1 MDFRFSPEEEAFRRE
16 VREYLDR
23 EYPLDRHSG
32 ALPDGSSLPTP
43 EPHVPGYMPS
53 REAELKLG
61 AKGWLALSWPV
72 EYGGGGKPLFY
83 QMIVDEELAYHN
95 VPGAESMG
103 RTIIAPTLLAW
114 GSEELKKEVLPRIA
128 RGEAD
133 VCLGYTEPE
142 AGSDLAS
149 LRTRAVLDGDDY
161 VINGAK
167 VYTSGADISQYCW
180 LLARTDP
187 DAPRHRALSLFLTPM
202 DVPGVSVRP
211 LPNLLDICWFTEV
224 TFEDVRVSRRWLVG
238 EENRAW
244 QIVTS
249 ALASERLALYHW
261 CSQRRL
267 FESVLEYAK
276 RVQKDGRPLGKDPTL
291 RQRLAGMAIEFE
303 VARLLT
309 YRAQWLRSQGRTL
322 TYEAALVKAFNTE
335 MTQRLGAVAME
346 VVGLYGGLLPASAR
360 TVLGG
365 IVAHGYLDAV
375 QGTIG
380 AGASEVMRDIIA
392 RAGLELPRGS

>member
-16 VREYLDR
+16 VREFLDR
-23 EYPLDRHSG
+23 EYPLNRHSG

-72 EYGGGGKPLFY
+72 EYGGGGKPLTY
-83 QMIVDEELAYHN
+83 QMIVDEELAYYN

-114 GSEELKKEVLPRIA
+114 GSEELKREILPKIA

-133 VCLGYTEPE
+133 ICLGYTEPE

-167 VYTSGADISQYCW
+167 VYTSGADLSQYCW

-187 DAPRHRALSLFLTPM
+187 EAPRHRALSLFLTPM
-202 DVPGVSVRP
+202 DVPGVTVRP
-211 LPNLLDICWFTEV
+211 LPNLLDMCWFTEV
-224 TFEDVRVSRRWLVG
+224 TFEDVRVPRRWLVG
-238 EENRAW
+238 EENQAW

-249 ALASERLALYHW
+249 ALASERLSLYHW
-261 CSQRRL
+261 RSQRRL
-267 FESVLEYAK
+267 FESLLAYAK
-276 RVQKDGRPLGKDPTL
+276 GVEKDGRPLGKDMNL
-291 RQRLAGMAIEFE
+291 RQRLAGLAIEFE

-309 YRAQWLRSQGRTL
+309 YRAQWLRSRGHAL
-322 TYEAALVKAFNTE
+322 TYEAAMVKAFNTE
-335 MTQRLGAVAME
+335 MTQRLGVAAME
-346 VVGLYGGLLPASAR
+346 VLGLYGGLLPASAR

-392 RAGLELPRGS
+392 RGGLGLPRG

>member
-16 VREYLDR
+16 VREFLDH

-32 ALPDGSSLPTP
+32 ILLDGSSLPTP

-61 AKGWLALSWPV
+61 AKGWLALNWPV

-83 QMIVDEELAYHN
+83 QVIVDEELAYYN

-103 RTIIAPTLLAW
+103 RTIIAPNILAW
-114 GSEELKKEVLPRIA
+114 ASEEIKKEVLPKIA
-128 RGEAD
+128 CGEAD
-133 VCLGYTEPE
+133 ICLGYTEPE

-161 VINGAK
+161 VVNGAK

-180 LLARTDP
+180 LLTRTDP

-202 DVPGVSVRP
+202 DAPGISVRP
-211 LPNLLDICWFTEV
+211 LPNLLGTSWFTEV
-224 TFEDVRVSRRWLVG
+224 TFEDVRVPRRWLVG
-238 EENRAW
+238 EENQAW

-261 CSQRRL
+261 RSQRRL
-267 FESVLEYAK
+267 FESVVEYAK
-276 RVQKDGRPLGKDPTL
+276 AAQKLGRPLAEDL

-309 YRAQWLRSQGRTL
+309 YRAQWLRSRGHKL

-335 MTQRLGAVAME
+335 MTQRLGLVAME
-346 VVGLYGGLLPASAR
+346 VVGLYGGLLPESAM

-392 RAGLELPRGS
+392 RAGLGLPRG

>member
-16 VREYLDR
+16 VREFLDR
-23 EYPLDRHSG
+23 EYPLNRHSG

-72 EYGGGGKPLFY
+72 EYGGGGKPLTY
-83 QMIVDEELAYHN
+83 QMIVDEELAYYN

-114 GSEELKKEVLPRIA
+114 GSEELKREILPKIE

-133 VCLGYTEPE
+133 ICLGYTEPE

-167 VYTSGADISQYCW
+167 VYTSGADLSQYCW

-187 DAPRHRALSLFLTPM
+187 EAPRHRALSLFLTPM
-202 DVPGVSVRP
+202 DVPGVTVRP
-211 LPNLLDICWFTEV
+211 LPNLLDMCWFTEV
-224 TFEDVRVSRRWLVG
+224 TFEDVRVPRRWLVG
-238 EENRAW
+238 EENQAW

-249 ALASERLALYHW
+249 ALASERLSLYHW
-261 CSQRRL
+261 RSQRRL
-267 FESVLEYAK
+267 FESLLAYAK
-276 RVQKDGRPLGKDPTL
+276 GVEKDGRPLGKDMNL
-291 RQRLAGMAIEFE
+291 RQRLAGLAIEFE

-309 YRAQWLRSQGRTL
+309 YRAQWLRSRGHAL
-322 TYEAALVKAFNTE
+322 TYEAAMVKAFNTE
-335 MTQRLGAVAME
+335 MTQRLGVAAME
-346 VVGLYGGLLPASAR
+346 VLGLYGGLLPASAR

-392 RAGLELPRGS
+392 RGGLGLPRG

>member
-1 MDFRFSPEEEAFRRE
+1 MDFRLSPDEEAFRRE
-16 VREYLDR
+16 VLEFLDR
-23 EYPLDRHSG
+23 EYPLDRHAG
-32 ALPDGSSLPTP
+32 VLPDGSSLPAP

-61 AKGWLALSWPV
+61 AKGWLGLNWPV
-72 EYGGGGKPLFY
+72 EYGGGGKPLIY
-83 QMIVDEELAYHN
+83 QVIVDEELAYYN

-114 GSEELKKEVLPRIA
+114 GSEELKKEILPKIA

-133 VCLGYTEPE
+133 ICLGYTEPE

-167 VYTSGADISQYCW
+167 VYTSGADVSQYCW

-211 LPNLLDICWFTEV
+211 LPNLLGISWFTEV
-224 TFEDVRVSRRWLVG
+224 TFEDVRVPRRWLVG
-238 EENRAW
+238 EENHAW

-261 CSQRRL
+261 RSQRRL
-267 FESVLEYAK
+267 FESLLEYVK
-276 RVQKDGRPLGKDPTL
+276 VVQKDGRPLGGNL
-291 RQRLAGMAIEFE
+291 RQRLADMAIQFE

-309 YRAQWLRSQGRTL
+309 YRAQWLRSKGRTL

-335 MTQRLGAVAME
+335 MTQRLGLVAME

-392 RAGLELPRGS
+392 RAGLGLPRG

>member
-32 ALPDGSSLPTP
+32 ALPDGSTLPTP

-53 REAELKLG
+53 REAELKIG
-61 AKGWLALSWPV
+61 AKGWLALNWPV

-83 QMIVDEELAYHN
+83 QVIVDEELAYYS

-103 RTIIAPTLLAW
+103 RTIIAPNLLAW
-114 GSEELKKEVLPRIA
+114 GSEEIKREVLPKVA
-128 RGEAD
+128 SGEAD
-133 VCLGYTEPE
+133 ICLGYTEPE

-149 LRTRAVLDGDDY
+149 LRTRAVFDGDDY

-180 LLARTDP
+180 LLTRTDP
-187 DAPRHRALSLFLTPM
+187 EAPRHRALSLFMVPM
-202 DVPGVSVRP
+202 DLPGITVRP
-211 LPNLLDICWFTEV
+211 LPNLLDISWFTEI
-224 TFEDVRVSRRWLVG
+224 TFEDVRVPRRWLVG
-238 EENRAW
+238 EENQAW

-261 CSQRRL
+261 RSQRRL
-267 FESVLEYAK
+267 FESVLEFAK
-276 RVQKDGRPLGKDPTL
+276 RVQKDGRPLAKDPAL
-291 RQRLAGMAIEFE
+291 RCRLADMAIEFE
-303 VARLLT
+303 VGRLLT
-309 YRAQWLRSQGRTL
+309 YRAQWLRSQGHKL

-335 MTQRLGAVAME
+335 MTQRLGLLAMDII
-346 VVGLYGGLLPASAR
+346 GLYGGLLPSSAR
-360 TVLGG
+360 TVLDG

-392 RAGLELPRGS
+392 RAGLGLPRG